1 MDSEVAPPSD
11 LFVPVLAWPGRR
23 PSLPELG
30 TWHEALRGAVG
41 NLMPVDLL
49 ACWLYPSRGGSVLV
63 GPPAL
68 AADNVVPPLAEPMV
82 SQEGLFALED
92 RIATGGYASVMAVP
106 IRAEM
111 QDVGILVA
119 ASLTE
124 NAYSLTSQRALH
136 RVAAQLATPFRR
148 LAAQPWVIPNPS
160 AEDRNGIVAGVTE
173 GLLEAIARGRDGSE
187 LVQLSSDAL
196 ANQLPHDRLELLA
209 SAPAPDCWTLLG
221 LDRSASPR
229 VRVDADAIDAID
241 GLVHHFGAR
250 DIVRLGDLRAIERNW
265 PASADFRSAERLRS
279 VLAARLEVGGEFVG
293 WLCLASE
300 TVDFF
305 REEDEA
311 VARLAAGIL
320 GSRVAAWEMKAELAG
335 AWS

>member
-1 MDSEVAPPSD
+1 MDPELAPPPE

-63 GPPAL
+63 GPQAL
-68 AADNVVPPLAEPMV
+68 AADDVVPPPAEPLLT
-82 SQEGLFALED
+82 QEGLFALED
-92 RIATGGYASVMAVP
+92 RIASGGYGSVMAVP

-111 QDVGILVA
+111 QDVGVLVA
-119 ASLTE
+119 ASFADD
-124 NAYSLTSQRALH
+124 AYALAAQRSLH

-148 LAAQPWVIPNPS
+148 LAAQPWVIPNPA

-221 LDRSASPR
+221 LDRSAAPR
-229 VRVDADAIDAID
+229 VRASADAIDAID

-250 DIVRLGDLRAIERNW
+250 DIVRLGDLRAVDRSW

-293 WLCLASE
+293 WLCIASE
-300 TVDFF
+300 TADFF